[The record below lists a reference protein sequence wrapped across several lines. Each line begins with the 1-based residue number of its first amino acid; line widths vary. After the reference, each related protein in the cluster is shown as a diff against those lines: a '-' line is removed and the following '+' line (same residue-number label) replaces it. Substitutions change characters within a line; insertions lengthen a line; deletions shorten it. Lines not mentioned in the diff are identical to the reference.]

1 MIKTSQ
7 MSILNWFKQTIEQ
20 TNKFSKI
27 SSIIKNVL
35 HGNFQNKL
43 VRIFFIIVLFKLKE
57 KYYTLTEAYSKPSQT
72 YQMECF
78 VKTC

>member
-27 SSIIKNVL
+27 SSIIKNV
-35 HGNFQNKL
+35 
-43 VRIFFIIVLFKLKE
+43 FIIVLFKLKE